1 MMQRIRVGSRETA
14 PARGLYSKTDFRRVE
29 RGERSPHAYSELVFE
44 EKRDS
49 RMTYREK
56 LRQANREAIAAVIGL
71 AATIVVWAALG
82 FGVAAMGIVVFST
95 PLWVITGCVGTFAFA
110 VLVAVVMARFVMT
123 DVGLDDDEEA
133 ADEG

>member
-1 MMQRIRVGSRETA
+1 
-14 PARGLYSKTDFRRVE
+14 
-29 RGERSPHAYSELVFE
+29 
-44 EKRDS
+44 
-49 RMTYREK
+49 MTYREK